1 MRILIVNDDGYSA
14 PGLAA
19 LVKVLKGEHELL
31 ICAPRE
37 NQSAVGHGITLR
49 ELLYISPVVLAEASE
64 VAAYCVSGKPSDC
77 VRIALGNLGF
87 EPDLVISGINMA
99 PNLGT
104 DVIYSG
110 TVAAAEEAAMLGYNA
125 IALSKDTLSADYFND
140 AAEIFVQLL
149 PSLVKCFTPYH
160 RLLNVNFPSLPK
172 AQYRGVRAATL
183 VEQVYP
189 ISYKQIEDEDGGIGL
204 KINSTK
210 LTVCAPEDTTDEK
223 YIRDGF
229 ITVTPLKYDIADHDR
244 LAAVSQIMERDF
256 DV

>member
-19 LVKVLKGEHELL
+19 LVKALKSKHELL

-49 ELLYISPVVLAEASE
+49 EPLYVSAVALADAPE
-64 VAAYCVSGKPSDC
+64 VAAYSVSGKPSDC
-77 VRIALGNLGF
+77 VRVALGNLGF

-104 DVIYSG
+104 DVVYSG

-125 IALSKDTLSADYFND
+125 IALSKDTLSEDYFSD
-140 AAEIFVQLL
+140 VAEIFVQLL
-149 PSLVKCFTPYH
+149 PDFIRCFSPYH

-172 AQYRGVRAATL
+172 ERYRGVRAAAL
-183 VEQVYP
+183 AEQVYP
-189 ISYKQIEDEDGGIGL
+189 IAYKQVEDEKGRTGL
-204 KINSTK
+204 KINSVK

-229 ITVTPLKYDIADHDR
+229 ITVTPLKYDAADHDR
-244 LAAVSQIMERDF
+244 LAAVSRIMERNF